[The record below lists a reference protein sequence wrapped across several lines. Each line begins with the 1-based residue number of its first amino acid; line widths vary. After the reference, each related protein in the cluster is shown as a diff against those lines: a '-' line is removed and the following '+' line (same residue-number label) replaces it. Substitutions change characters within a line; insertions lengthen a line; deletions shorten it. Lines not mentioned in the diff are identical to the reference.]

1 LATAK
6 ENGILK
12 AIRSL
17 SAARVFFLLMTLD
30 GVLLVAAMDPSSLFE
45 TLGLVSLATLFGLL
59 VTLARF
65 SKALLWER
73 MVFTLSFVGGYLM
86 LIATILVISF
96 RYPVN
101 PAGGCEFTFA
111 GYYCWGLPINVYYS
125 TVNVML
131 LSGVASVCASLLY
144 AMYHRGYLVSVP
156 ILISAAWFFVTTSS
170 SIQFSPLSLLGTP
183 ACASGLLILVRR
195 VTKSRKFSFPEQI
208 VSAVTRRTV
217 GVILLIIL
225 DAGIIIGFWGIP
237 AEMAGS
243 VVNVS
248 SHSNPSV
255 GLRLEL
261 RVNSTSIKPGSGIA
275 IGMSENNLRSSPNNV
290 STSANWRFWWN
301 PGPCPNLDSPMSFA
315 ILRGYY
321 ANDNV
326 STGKPLELYPSI
338 SGPNYGCGPGLARI
352 TSFIF
357 DPSSNN
363 AAVWGSCS
371 PNPCFKSQVSFLDEF
386 NGSWT
391 VEAPPHPTYSGAL
404 ETFSPFS
411 EGTYTV
417 VGSDEWSNLVVLHF
431 TVS

>member
-1 LATAK
+1 
-6 ENGILK
+6 
-12 AIRSL
+12 
-17 SAARVFFLLMTLD
+17 MTLD

-217 GVILLIIL
+217 GVILLMIL
-225 DAGIIIGFWGIP
+225 D
-237 AEMAGS
+237 
-243 VVNVS
+243 
-248 SHSNPSV
+248 
-255 GLRLEL
+255 
-261 RVNSTSIKPGSGIA
+261 
-275 IGMSENNLRSSPNNV
+275 
-290 STSANWRFWWN
+290 SA
-301 PGPCPNLDSPMSFA
+301 MSFA
-315 ILRGYY
+315 ILRGCY

-326 STGKPLELYPSI
+326 STGTRLELYPSI